1 MGKKTLYTAVL
12 LTCLLLCTSAK
23 GQGLSLDLPDTVR
36 PYQPAEITVEAP
48 RPGQLTIQLRSE
60 AGPELPLCE
69 NLPVEAGRNTVR
81 WNATSYG
88 GMPLRAGRYH
98 LLARHTDEDGGH
110 STAHAFVTAERAAAA
125 LIYALPSGETLYH
138 RRTEPWFVEGSGRFR
153 IAWNGQVDGR
163 KASEGRYWMRA
174 CLEGREEEAFVF
186 PLEIRD
192 GSEPVPELAPTGPL
206 LPDIRSDENLWKAI
220 LAPAAVVD
228 IGAEE
233 HQRLYLSPDPGSDVV
248 GQVHGQSQAVE
259 VVEPGARY
267 TLVRAWRHEDGA
279 YVEGYVPTK
288 KLKMVLPGTRYG
300 VVIDKTAQT
309 LTVYEAG
316 KPMGRARVST
326 GRHFRL

>member
-1 MGKKTLYTAVL
+1 MGKKTLYAAVL
-12 LTCLLLCTSAK
+12 LTCLLLCTGAK

-36 PYQPAEITVEAP
+36 PYQLAEIAVEAP

-69 NLPVEAGRNTVR
+69 NLPVEAGRNTLR

-98 LLARHTDEDGGH
+98 LLARLTDEDGGH

-125 LIYALPSGETLYH
+125 LIYALPSGEALYH
-138 RRTEPWFVEGSGRFR
+138 RRTEPWFVDCAVTGAGVVHLECYADESLTQRFASIRKKLEGSGRFR
-153 IAWNGQVDGR
+153 IAWNGACDGR
-163 KASEGRYWMRA
+163 KAPAGQYWMRA
-174 CLEGREEEAFVF
+174 YLDGREEEAFVF

-206 LPDIRSDENLWKAI
+206 LPDIRSDENLWEAI

-233 HQRLYLSPDPGSDVV
+233 H
-248 GQVHGQSQAVE
+248 
-259 VVEPGARY
+259 
-267 TLVRAWRHEDGA
+267 
-279 YVEGYVPTK
+279 
-288 KLKMVLPGTRYG
+288 
-300 VVIDKTAQT
+300 
-309 LTVYEAG
+309 
-316 KPMGRARVST
+316 
-326 GRHFRL
+326 